1 MPYFVIE
8 NFASGLDLRRPPLA
22 APQGTLSV
30 LKNAHVTAGGDI
42 EKRYAFV
49 PVFQAP
55 GTFGLAGIG
64 TQLYVF
70 RQAGAPTV
78 MAADAPV
85 PQAANRAFQPL
96 TIHTISLPM
105 PAGKTAERLVDWELF
120 NSKIY
125 SVIKASDGTFHHFYG
140 DTYVADVAKMYD
152 PAPNNVKTF
161 KGKLYGIAKNKVVF
175 SAIDNPLIWD
185 PADTKGLG
193 QGFIETA
200 TNNGTGD
207 ALTGIEVYYDQLA
220 ISSRY
225 ATQIWEVDADP
236 KNNNLRQ
243 TLRGAGTAAPPSML
257 GFGSGD
263 VLYLH
268 DSGVR
273 SLRAKDSSNA
283 AAVSD
288 IGSPID
294 PTIQKIIKTASDD
307 AYVSRAFSLIE
318 PNTGRFWLCFP
329 DRIFLLSFYPG
340 PKVTAWSE
348 YDPGFRIDGGVV
360 ANSQVALRSGD
371 DIYLYGGATGEE
383 YDACEVSVDI
393 PYLSVSRPATLKAF
407 TGLDL
412 AAWGPW
418 TLTASYDPN
427 RPDAQDV
434 SAAISE
440 PTLGQL
446 GTVGLQGVSTHISL
460 NLRNQAPGAAKL
472 SMVAVHY
479 RSDEKAD

>member
-1 MPYFVIE
+1 MSYFVLE
-8 NFASGLDLRRPPLA
+8 NFASGLDLRRPTLV

-30 LKNAHVTAGGDI
+30 LKNAHVSAGGDI
-42 EKRYAFV
+42 EKRHAFV
-49 PVFQAP
+49 PVFNTP

-70 RQAGAPTV
+70 KQAAPLDAP
-78 MAADAPV
+78 AADPLV
-85 PQAANRAFQPL
+85 QAANRAFPPV
-96 TIHTISLPM
+96 TVSTISLPM
-105 PAGKTAERLVDWELF
+105 PAGKTAEALVDWDLF
-120 NSKIY
+120 NGQIY
-125 SVIKASDGTFHHFYG
+125 SVIRATDGTLHHFYG
-140 DTYVADVAKMYD
+140 TTYVADVAKMYD
-152 PAPNNVKTF
+152 PVPNNVKTF
-161 KGKLYGIAKNKVVF
+161 KGKVYGIAKNKVVF

-185 PADTKGLG
+185 PADTNGLG
-193 QGFIETA
+193 QGFIDTA
-200 TNNGTGD
+200 STNGTGD
-207 ALTGIEVYYDQLA
+207 ALTGLEVYYDQLA
-220 ISSRY
+220 ICSRY

-243 TLRGAGTAAPPSML
+243 TLRGAGTVAPPSML

-268 DSGVR
+268 DSGIR

-294 PTIQKIIKTASDD
+294 PVIQGIIKTAPDTT
-307 AYVSRAFSLIE
+307 YVTRAFSLIE
-318 PNTGRFWLCFP
+318 PNTGRFWMVFR
-329 DRIFLLSFYPG
+329 DRIFILSYYPG

-348 YDPGFRIDGGVV
+348 YEPGFLIDAGVV

-371 DIYLYGGATGEE
+371 NIYLYGGATGEE
-383 YDACEVSVDI
+383 YDSSEVSVDV

-407 TGLDL
+407 TSIDF
-412 AAWGPW
+412 AAWGLW
-418 TLTASYDPN
+418 TVSASYDPN

-434 SAAISE
+434 SATISE

-446 GTVGLQGVSTHISL
+446 GSISLQGVSTHISL
-460 NLRNQAPGAAKL
+460 SLRNQAPGPAKL
-472 SMVAVHY
+472 SAVAVHY
-479 RSDEKAD
+479 HSDEKAD